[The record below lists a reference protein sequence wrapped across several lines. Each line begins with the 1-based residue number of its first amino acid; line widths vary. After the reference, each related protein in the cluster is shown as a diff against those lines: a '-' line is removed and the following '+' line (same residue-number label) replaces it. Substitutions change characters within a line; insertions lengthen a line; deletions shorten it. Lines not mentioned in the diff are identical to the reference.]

1 MADEPAVTATPSRWL
16 RGLGWVVAVGFGL
29 VAVALLLLSVVT
41 VVHTWHPWLIAAATF
56 IPFLWVPTLL
66 CLLGL
71 VLALTHWRRWV
82 ALGLLVA
89 LGAYWSFP
97 LWPLPR
103 PQIDATPAE
112 RGIGVLAVNMQY
124 GNGDLAAIATRVND
138 WVDVIVFIEHTPELE
153 AEFLASDLAAEF
165 PHAQGTIRTDAGGT
179 RFFSRTPLEVVEAL
193 DTPFDNIVVRT
204 TVAETEWLVA
214 GIHAAPP
221 QLGADAWARDGEL
234 VADLVERH
242 LDERMLLV
250 GDFNAIDQH
259 HTMRGVVDA
268 GAVNTAST
276 RLWGETW
283 DPTWP
288 VGHPWIPA
296 FARIDHYLMTPS
308 VNGWAPT
315 YFEVDGTDHMGI
327 LATAPKPLA

>member
-1 MADEPAVTATPSRWL
+1 M
-16 RGLGWVVAVGFGL
+16 
-29 VAVALLLLSVVT
+29 
-41 VVHTWHPWLIAAATF
+41 
-56 IPFLWVPTLL
+56 
-66 CLLGL
+66 
-71 VLALTHWRRWV
+71 
-82 ALGLLVA
+82 
-89 LGAYWSFP
+89 
-97 LWPLPR
+97 
-103 PQIDATPAE
+103 
-112 RGIGVLAVNMQY
+112 
-124 GNGDLAAIATRVND
+124 
-138 WVDVIVFIEHTPELE
+138 
-153 AEFLASDLAAEF
+153 
-165 PHAQGTIRTDAGGT
+165 
-179 RFFSRTPLEVVEAL
+179 
-193 DTPFDNIVVRT
+193 RT

-276 RLWGETW
+276 RFWGETW